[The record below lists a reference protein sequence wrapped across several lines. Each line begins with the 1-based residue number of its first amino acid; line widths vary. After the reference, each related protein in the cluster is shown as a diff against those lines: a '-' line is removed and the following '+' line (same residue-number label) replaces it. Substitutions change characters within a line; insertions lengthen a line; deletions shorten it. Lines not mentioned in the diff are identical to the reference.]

1 MPQTTLQTRI
11 QGHDDV
17 LDALSDLMNR
27 AERGLHRE
35 LCAGRKWTGD
45 LAVSFYKPFGISAKL
60 FESVYA
66 ARQAKVESTVEL
78 AKLHVQE
85 IGSKRAAKFRQIK
98 KKSDAL
104 VKARK
109 KIVETA
115 ATVAKAE
122 TKSEKLQAAFDHA
135 PAAERPKALQQLKSL
150 LGVMHRERA
159 QLGALV
165 EKTRRLKADLHQHK
179 RQAAIL
185 AGRLERAR
193 ERVEDSTLC
202 FGTKKLF
209 KAQFHLKENGFSS
222 HGEWR
227 KAWTRA
233 RSATFM
239 IEGERAS
246 ESGNRFAR
254 LSRCE
259 DGLFELQ
266 LRLPEAL
273 AHLAQKSFKIV
284 GRPIHVIRIK
294 GLRFE
299 HRVDELASALERA
312 VPVSVRFHR
321 DEHGWRVM
329 PTFKPVEAETNFDT
343 RCGAVGIDLNV
354 AHVSVTRADR
364 FGNPV
369 EQFDVPL
376 VTNGKSEGQS
386 ANAAR
391 HVAKSIVAYAKLHE
405 LPLVC
410 EKLDFSDKKKRLKDE
425 GSAHRA
431 RQLSSFAYSA
441 FAAALDSACARQ
453 GVHLRR
459 VNPAY
464 TSIIG
469 RVKTAR
475 RYGSSVHA
483 AASLAIARRAME
495 LSEQLPRS
503 SIDTRRLQ
511 VPMDDAH
518 LVTLDLPARKDPG
531 GQDAGT
537 RHVWSD
543 WNRVAKSF
551 RDALAALRPSRR
563 KRPRSMLGRGELRSM
578 VGRSGRAVPGSSIQS
593 RDRRVGSDA
602 VTA

>member
-1 MPQTTLQTRI
+1 LPQTTLQTRI

-27 AERGLHRE
+27 VERGLHRE

-45 LAVSFYKPFGISAKL
+45 LAVSFYKRYGISAKL
-60 FESVYA
+60 MESAYA
-66 ARQAKVESTVEL
+66 ARQAKVDASVEL
-78 AKLHVQE
+78 AKIHVLE
-85 IGSKRAAKFRQIK
+85 VGSKHAAKVRQIA
-98 KKSDAL
+98 KKSTAL
-104 VKARK
+104 AKARK

-122 TKSEKLQAAFDHA
+122 AKAAKLQTALNQASDA
-135 PAAERPKALQQLKSL
+135 KRSKALQQLKSL
-150 LGVMHRERA
+150 LGVMHRERNE
-159 QLGALV
+159 LGALV
-165 EKTRRLKADLHQHK
+165 EKTRRLKADIHQHK
-179 RQAAIL
+179 RRAGIL
-185 AGRLERAR
+185 EHTMKVDRQ
-193 ERVEDSTLC
+193 RVDDPTLC

-209 KAQFHLKENGFSS
+209 KAQFHLKENGFAS
-222 HGEWR
+222 HEEWR
-227 KAWTRA
+227 EAWTRS

-239 IEGERAS
+239 IEGAAAS
-246 ESGNRFAR
+246 PAGNQFAR
-254 LSRCE
+254 LKTRD
-259 DGLFELQ
+259 DGLFDLE

-273 AHLAQKSFKIV
+273 AHLAQESLKWSGRTIPIV
-284 GRPIHVIRIK
+284 RMQ

-299 HRVDELASALERA
+299 HRSEELASALERGISVA
-312 VPVSVRFHR
+312 VRFHR
-321 DEHGWRVM
+321 DERGWRVM
-329 PTFKPVEAETNFDT
+329 PSFKPVEIETQFYT
-343 RCGAVGIDLNV
+343 RCGAVGVDLN
-354 AHVSVTRADR
+354 AGHVSVTRADR

-376 VTNGKSEGQS
+376 VTYGKSEG
-386 ANAAR
+386 AAR
-391 HVAKSIVAYAKLHE
+391 SATGRAVKAIVTYAALHD
-405 LPLVC
+405 LPVVS
-410 EKLDFSDKKKRLKDE
+410 EKLDFSDKKKRLNDE
-425 GSAHRA
+425 RSAHRA

-441 FAAALDSACARQ
+441 FAAALESACARQ
-453 GVHLRR
+453 GVALRR

-495 LSEQLPRS
+495 LSEQLPKS
-503 SIDTRRLQ
+503 SIDARSLR

-531 GQDAGT
+531 AQDAGT

-551 RDALAALRPSRR
+551 RDALAALRPSGR
-563 KRPRSMLGRGELRSM
+563 KRPSRSTLGRGELRSM

-593 RDRRVGSDA
+593 RTTGTVRA
-602 VTA
+602 MTA

>member
-1 MPQTTLQTRI
+1 LPQTTLQTRI
-11 QGHDDV
+11 QGHADA

-35 LCAGRKWTGD
+35 LCSGRTWTGD
-45 LAVSFYKPFGISAKL
+45 LAVSFYKQFGMSAKL
-60 FESVYA
+60 MESVYA
-66 ARQAKVESTVEL
+66 ARQAKVDATVEL

-85 IGSKRAAKFRQIK
+85 VGSKHAAKLGQIK
-98 KKSDAL
+98 KKSATL
-104 VKARK
+104 TKARG

-115 ATVAKAE
+115 STVAKAE
-122 TKSEKLQAAFDHA
+122 AKAEKLQAAYDRA
-135 PAAERPKALQQLKSL
+135 PEAKRAKALQQLKSL
-150 LGVMHRERA
+150 LGVMHRERM
-159 QLGALV
+159 QLGMLV
-165 EKTRRLKADLHQHK
+165 EKTRRLKSDLHQHK
-179 RQAAIL
+179 RRVAVL
-185 AGRLERAR
+185 AHRLERAR
-193 ERVEDSTLC
+193 RRVDDPTLC

-209 KAQFHLKENGFSS
+209 RAQFHLEENGFAS
-222 HGEWR
+222 HEEWR

-233 RSATFM
+233 RRATFM

-254 LSRCE
+254 ISQRW
-259 DGLFELQ
+259 DGLIDLE
-266 LRLPEAL
+266 LRLPESL
-273 AHLAQKSFKIV
+273 AHLAQESFKV
-284 GRPIHVIRIK
+284 AGRPIHVVRIE
-294 GLRFE
+294 GLSFK
-299 HRVDELASALERA
+299 HRADELASALERGM
-312 VPVSVRFHR
+312 PVSVRFHR
-321 DEHGWRVM
+321 DEYGWRVM
-329 PTFKPVEAETNFDT
+329 PSFKPVEIETELDT
-343 RCGAVGIDLNV
+343 RRGAIGIDLNA

-364 FGNPV
+364 HGNSV
-369 EQFDVPL
+369 EKFDMPL
-376 VTNGKSEGQS
+376 VTYGKSEGQS

-391 HVAKSIVAYAKLHE
+391 HVAKSIVAFAKLHD
-405 LPLVC
+405 LPVVS
-410 EKLDFSDKKKRLKDE
+410 EKLDFSDKKKRLDDE
-425 GSAHRA
+425 GSARRA

-483 AASLAIARRAME
+483 AASLAIARRAMG
-495 LSEQLPRS
+495 LSEKLPRS
-503 SIDTRRLQ
+503 FIDTRSLQ

-563 KRPRSMLGRGELRSM
+563 KRPRSTLGRGELRSM
-578 VGRSGRAVPGSSIQS
+578 VGRSGRTVPGSSIQS
-593 RDRRVGSDA
+593 RTTGTVRA
-602 VTA
+602 MTA